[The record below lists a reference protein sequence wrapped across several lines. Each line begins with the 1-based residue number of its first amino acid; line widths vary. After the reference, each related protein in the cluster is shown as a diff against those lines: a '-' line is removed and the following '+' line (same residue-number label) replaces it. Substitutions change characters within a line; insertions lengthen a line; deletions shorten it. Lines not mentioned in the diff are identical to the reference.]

1 MADDDAAPPV
11 PVIWAR
17 PDRPAR
23 GPQPS
28 LTRARIAAAA
38 VAIADAEG
46 LEAVSMRKVA
56 AAVGAGT
63 MSLYRYVSRKEDLI
77 DLMSD
82 QVLAELELPGS
93 PSGDWRADLRML
105 ARQGRALILRHPWSA
120 TLGLARPS
128 LGPNQLGVTEFAL
141 RALDGLG
148 LDIDTMMGMGATVSA
163 FVRGFV
169 QTEIAEREARRRT
182 GMTEDQWRLSMAPY
196 VRTILASGRYSML
209 SRVIVEG
216 EDIDPELAFERGVDW
231 IIEGLALSLKLDH
244 DAPEGSGRA
253 PDGRA

>member
-1 MADDDAAPPV
+1 MADDDVAPSA

-23 GPQPS
+23 GPHPS
-28 LTRARIAAAA
+28 LTREQIATSAI
-38 VAIADAEG
+38 AIADVEG

-82 QVLAELELPGS
+82 QVLAEVELPDS
-93 PSGDWRADLRML
+93 PSGDWRADLRMI
-105 ARQGRALILRHPWSA
+105 ARQSRALMLRHPWSA

-128 LGPNQLGVTEFAL
+128 LGPNQLRVVDFAL
-141 RALDGLG
+141 RAVDGLG
-148 LDIDTMMGMGATVSA
+148 LDIDTMMGMGLTISA

-169 QTEIAEREARRRT
+169 QTEIAELEAQRRT
-182 GMTEDQWRLSMAPY
+182 GMTEEQWRLSMAPY
-196 VRTILASGRYSML
+196 VRTIIASGKYPML
-209 SRVIVEG
+209 SRVIIEG
-216 EDIDPELAFERGVDW
+216 EDVDPEVAFEQGVDTL
-231 IIEGLALSLKLDH
+231 IEGLALRLKLDRDTPE
-244 DAPEGSGRA
+244 DAGGA
-253 PDGRA
+253 